1 MFVVSYYSSYSYLI
15 QVLFFSSFSIG
26 SSLAAVLTSSLLGLC
41 SAADGA
47 FSHPM
52 FDRELLKLQGH
63 YLRDRGILSHSKTS
77 IG

>member
-1 MFVVSYYSSYSYLI
+1 
-15 QVLFFSSFSIG
+15 
-26 SSLAAVLTSSLLGLC
+26 VLTSSLLGLC